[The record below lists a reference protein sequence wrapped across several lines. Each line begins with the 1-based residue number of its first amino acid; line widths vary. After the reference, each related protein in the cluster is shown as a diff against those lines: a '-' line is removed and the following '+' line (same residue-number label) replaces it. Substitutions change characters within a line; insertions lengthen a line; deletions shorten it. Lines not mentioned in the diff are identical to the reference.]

1 MYKQSKYVL
10 ALFLGTSKAYKIET
24 LAWTEDDNSIPAEA
38 IEHANTAGSQ
48 IRRPDVAPLKNG
60 SARNSVAKRKE
71 LDENKVESSKDLP
84 KEEVAGTKNDALSQ
98 ISRAD
103 VNNLIQQFTFSE
115 SQGLDVNSEVA
126 ATIDIATKGS
136 RPTER
141 TSTPYSSNGS
151 AANAFKRPDLDTAPE
166 KEKPKSTEPATGGK
180 LA

>member
-98 ISRAD
+98 INRAD
-103 VNNLIQQFTFSE
+103 VNNLI
-115 SQGLDVNSEVA
+115 
-126 ATIDIATKGS
+126 
-136 RPTER
+136 
-141 TSTPYSSNGS
+141 
-151 AANAFKRPDLDTAPE
+151 
-166 KEKPKSTEPATGGK
+166 
-180 LA
+180 